1 MNTEKNRKR
10 KNVGG
15 KKPADK
21 LKVMLLGGAEEVG
34 INATLIEQGNDIVV
48 IDMGFGFPGSEM
60 YGVDYLI
67 PNVDYLKKNKSKIR
81 GIVITHGHLD
91 HIGAIPYVIEDLG
104 FPTIYSSEFT
114 IELIRMKLEEF
125 DLLKKVK
132 LVKIT
137 TNKMLNLG
145 KLRVS
150 FFKVNHNIPESMG
163 VGVHTPQGV
172 IVHTG
177 DYKFDDTPV
186 NEPVAEYN
194 KICDMGEKGVLLAL
208 CDSTNSMKKGRSV
221 SESEV
226 TDVLDDIIKNTKGRV
241 IAATFS
247 SLVTRIHQLISIGI
261 KYNRKIA
268 ISGRSMSNSV
278 ELARELGYIKAHKKH
293 FIDPK
298 KAKNLDDKQ
307 VLFITTG
314 SQGEDMA
321 ALARIAR
328 CEHRDIGVKKGD
340 TIVLSSSVIPGNAI
354 AIQHLIDDLILQGA
368 DVVHQAILDVHAGG
382 HAYQNDQKMMLNML
396 KPRFF
401 MPIEGPQSFL
411 RAHVKT
417 AVSVG
422 IKEKNTIVP
431 RNGQI
436 YEFNGVK
443 FIPGAK
449 HKGDP
454 ILVSGRSMDSVG
466 EIVLKDRDRLA
477 NNGMIV
483 LGINLDEAGKQVEPI
498 QIVSRGFVYVK
509 ESRQLIQK
517 ITAKVE
523 DVIKDKALENRKFN
537 EEYKED
543 LKMKIVKRVGKFI
556 RNETDRDPMI
566 LPVFV

>member
-1 MNTEKNRKR
+1 MN
-10 KNVGG
+10 
-15 KKPADK
+15 K

-48 IDMGFGFPGSEM
+48 IDLGFGFPGSEM

-81 GIVITHGHLD
+81 GVVITHGHLD
-91 HIGAIPYVIEDLG
+91 HIGAIPYVIEDMG

-125 DLLKKVK
+125 GLLKKVK
-132 LVKIT
+132 LVKVT
-137 TNKMLNLG
+137 TDKILNLG
-145 KLRVS
+145 KLKVS
-150 FFKVNHNIPESMG
+150 FFRVNHNIPESMG
-163 VGVHTPQGV
+163 IGVYTQQGL

-177 DYKFDDTPV
+177 DYKLDDTPV
-186 NEPVAEYN
+186 NEPVTEYG

-226 TDVLDDIIKNTKGRV
+226 TDVLDDVIKNAKGRV

-268 ISGRSMSNSV
+268 ISGRSMCQSV
-278 ELARELGYIKAHKKH
+278 ELARELGYIKADKKH

-328 CEHRDIGVKKGD
+328 GEHRDIGVKKGD

-382 HAYQNDQKMMLNML
+382 HGHKNDQKLMLNML
-396 KPRFF
+396 KPKFF

-411 RAHVKT
+411 REHVKT
-417 AVSVG
+417 AISVG
-422 IKEKNTIVP
+422 IKEKNTIIP
-431 RNGQI
+431 RNGQF
-436 YEFNGVK
+436 YEYDGSKFVK
-443 FIPGAK
+443 GQKVPS
-449 HKGDP
+449 DP
-454 ILVSGRSMDSVG
+454 ILVSGRKIGPV
-466 EIVLKDRDRLA
+466 ETAVLKDRERLA

-483 LGINLDEAGKQVEPI
+483 LGIDLDEQGQLSEPI
-498 QIVSRGFVYVK
+498 QITSRGFVYVK
-509 ESRQLIQK
+509 ESWELIDK

-523 DVIKDKALENRKFN
+523 SVIKDKTLENRKFN
-537 EEYKED
+537 EEYRED
-543 LKMKIVKRVGKFI
+543 LKQKIVKRVGKFI
-556 RNETDRDPMI
+556 RLETDRDPMI